1 MALEVKEEVS
11 AVIFYKNVNGI
22 EAQEAA
28 APALAFQPVSSA
40 MSPDSIMVDIEG
52 IHSILTRNFTLY
64 TPECLKKSAPYWTTP
79 YERPVI
85 MHHNDR
91 DGVQIGRVKVAE
103 FLEQS
108 RAKAP
113 GLLFTCNIGDEA
125 GIKGVKNGTLST
137 VSIGAVIHK
146 ATCSICGQNIAAE
159 GECEHKR
166 GVKYEDKLCYWI
178 MEDMEPKE
186 LSYVIV
192 PSDRYANTIKIYK
205 PKDISAKESYNEGG
219 NEEMGIFDDID
230 LPLTEPEAKEA
241 EGAEKQKK
249 EKQKEIKEPEIK
261 APEVEEPEIKAPE
274 VEEPKEEENK
284 EEQQQEEN
292 KEEQQQEEQQEEQ
305 QEDKEEENKEAKIE
319 NMSREEL
326 IDKCKDLMKKM
337 EGLRGDVDYLRKRL
351 NQERGFKEALE
362 LEVLELK
369 QVQKMHLVEQ
379 VVGLRKELGL
389 KEENANDLMMLSEES
404 LNSSIKTYM
413 EFKESNT
420 FNVNTLPK
428 IESAAL
434 VDEEA
439 DNTIK
444 ESTKEDL
451 NKNNSN
457 IDYEQQINNWLKN
470 MTNKKFF

>member
-22 EAQEAA
+22 DMQESA
-28 APALAFQPVSSA
+28 APALAFQPISSA

-52 IHSILTRNFTLY
+52 IHSIVTRNFTYY

-103 FLEQS
+103 YLEET

-137 VSIGAVIHK
+137 VSLGAVIHK

-159 GECEHKR
+159 GECEHQR
-166 GVKYEDKLCYWI
+166 GRKYDGKLCYWL
-178 MEDMEPKE
+178 MEEMEPKE

-192 PSDRYANTIKIYK
+192 PSDRYANTVRIYK

-219 NEEMGIFDDID
+219 NDENMGIFDNID

-241 EGAEKQKK
+241 AVEESVVEEAIEAQEAAE
-249 EKQKEIKEPEIK
+249 EK
-261 APEVEEPEIKAPE
+261 VEEPVVEEPVVE
-274 VEEPKEEENK
+274 EPVVEEPKEEPAAEP
-284 EEQQQEEN
+284 
-292 KEEQQQEEQQEEQ
+292 
-305 QEDKEEENKEAKIE
+305 KEEEKVEEKEKDIDD
-319 NMSREEL
+319 MSKEEL
-326 IDKCKDLMKKM
+326 ADKCKELMKQVN
-337 EGLRGDVDYLRKRL
+337 GLLEDVKYLKGKL
-351 NQERGFKEALE
+351 DKERGFKEALE
-362 LEVLELK
+362 LEVLQMK
-369 QVQKMHLVEQ
+369 QVQKMHLAEQ
-379 VVGLRKELGL
+379 VVNLRKELGL
-389 KEENANDLMMLSEES
+389 REESMDELMMLSEES
-404 LNSSIKTYM
+404 LNSSIKTFM

-428 IESAAL
+428 IESKAL

-444 ESTKEDL
+444 ESVNDDL

-457 IDYEQQINNWLKN
+457 IDYEQQINSWLKN

>member
-11 AVIFYKNVNGI
+11 AVIFYKNVNGMDM
-22 EAQEAA
+22 QESV

-40 MSPDSIMVDIEG
+40 ISPDSIMVDIEG
-52 IHSILTRNFTLY
+52 IHSIVTRNFTYY

-91 DGVQIGRVKVAE
+91 DGIQIGRVKAAE
-103 FLEQS
+103 YIEET
-108 RAKAP
+108 RAKSP

-159 GECEHKR
+159 GECEHQR
-166 GVKYEDKLCYWI
+166 GRKYDGKLCYWL
-178 MEDMEPKE
+178 MEEMEPKE

-192 PSDRYANTIKIYK
+192 PSDRYANTVRIYK
-205 PKDISAKESYNEGG
+205 PKDIGAKESYNEGG
-219 NEEMGIFDDID
+219 HDDDMGIFDNID

-241 EGAEKQKK
+241 VEESVEQVEVQEAAEEKQ
-249 EKQKEIKEPEIK
+249 PE
-261 APEVEEPEIKAPE
+261 AQEEVQVEEPVA
-274 VEEPKEEENK
+274 VEEPQEEVKEEPKQEEEKVEEVQDEKEKGIDDMSK
-284 EEQQQEEN
+284 EEL
-292 KEEQQQEEQQEEQ
+292 
-305 QEDKEEENKEAKIE
+305 A
-319 NMSREEL
+319 
-326 IDKCKDLMKKM
+326 DKCKELMKLVS
-337 EGLRGDVDYLRKRL
+337 GLQDDIKYLKSKL
-351 NQERGFKEALE
+351 DKERGIKESLE
-362 LEVLELK
+362 LEVLQMK
-369 QVQKMHLVEQ
+369 QVQKMHLAEQ
-379 VVGLRKELGL
+379 IVSLRKELGL
-389 KEENANDLMMLSEES
+389 REESMEDLMMLSEES
-404 LNSSIKTYM
+404 LNSSIKTFM

-420 FNVNTLPK
+420 FNVNSLPK
-428 IESAAL
+428 IESKAII
-434 VDEEA
+434 DEEA

-444 ESTKEDL
+444 ESAKNDL

-457 IDYEQQINNWLKN
+457 IDYESQLNNWLKN

>member
-22 EAQEAA
+22 DVQESV
-28 APALAFQPVSSA
+28 APALAFQPISSA

-52 IHSILTRNFTLY
+52 IHSIVTRNFTYY
-64 TPECLKKSAPYWTTP
+64 TPECLKKSAPYWTSP

-91 DGVQIGRVKVAE
+91 DGVQIGRVKAAE
-103 FLEQS
+103 YLEET

-137 VSIGAVIHK
+137 VSLGAVIHK

-159 GECEHKR
+159 GECEHQR
-166 GVKYEDKLCYWI
+166 GRKYDGKLCYWL

-192 PSDRYANTIKIYK
+192 PSDRYANTVRIYK

-219 NEEMGIFDDID
+219 NDESMGIFDNID
-230 LPLTEPEAKEA
+230 LPLTEPEAKESVEEVVEQVEVQEAA
-241 EGAEKQKK
+241 EEK
-249 EKQKEIKEPEIK
+249 
-261 APEVEEPEIKAPE
+261 EVEAQEEVKVEEVEII
-274 VEEPKEEENK
+274 EEPKQEEEKVEEK
-284 EEQQQEEN
+284 EEPKQQEEEQKEKGIDDMS
-292 KEEQQQEEQQEEQ
+292 KEEL
-305 QEDKEEENKEAKIE
+305 A
-319 NMSREEL
+319 
-326 IDKCKDLMKKM
+326 DKCKELIKLVS
-337 EGLRGDVDYLRKRL
+337 GLQDDVKYLRNKL
-351 NQERGFKEALE
+351 NEERGVKEALE
-362 LEVLELK
+362 LEVLKMK
-369 QVQKMHLVEQ
+369 QVQKMHLAEQ
-379 VVGLRKELGL
+379 VVNLRKELGL
-389 KEENANDLMMLSEES
+389 REENIDDLMMMSEES
-404 LNSSIKTYM
+404 LNSSIKTFM

-428 IESAAL
+428 IESKAL
-434 VDEEA
+434 VDEA
-439 DNTIK
+439 QDNTIK
-444 ESTKEDL
+444 ESAKEDL
-451 NKNNSN
+451 NNNNSN
-457 IDYEQQINNWLKN
+457 INYEQQIDSWLKN

>member
-22 EAQEAA
+22 DAQESA
-28 APALAFQPVSSA
+28 APALAFQPISSA

-64 TPECLKKSAPYWTTP
+64 TAECLKKSAPLWTTP

-85 MHHNDR
+85 MHHNTTE
-91 DGVQIGRVKVAE
+91 GVQVGRIKVAT
-103 FLEQS
+103 FLEES

-159 GECEHKR
+159 GECEHRR
-166 GVKYEDKLCYWI
+166 GCKYDDKLCYWL
-178 MEDMEPKE
+178 MEEMEPKE

-192 PSDRYANTIKIYK
+192 PSDRYANTVKIYK

-219 NEEMGIFDDID
+219 HDDMGIFDGLD
-230 LPLTEPEAKEA
+230 LPLTEPEAKESVEEVQDQVI
-241 EGAEKQKK
+241 EGQESSEAK
-249 EKQKEIKEPEIK
+249 EEEVEVKEPEV
-261 APEVEEPEIKAPE
+261 AEEQP
-274 VEEPKEEENK
+274 VEEPKEEEEKPEEK
-284 EEQQQEEN
+284 EES
-292 KEEQQQEEQQEEQ
+292 KEEDSKEKGI
-305 QEDKEEENKEAKIE
+305 DDMSKEELA
-319 NMSREEL
+319 
-326 IDKCKDLMKKM
+326 DKCKELLKLVA
-337 EGLRGDVDYLRKRL
+337 GLQDDVKYLRSKL
-351 NQERGFKEALE
+351 NEERGFKEALE
-362 LEVLELK
+362 LEVLQMK
-369 QVQKMHLVEQ
+369 QVQKMHLAEQ
-379 VVGLRKELGL
+379 VVSLRKELGL
-389 KEENANDLMMLSEES
+389 REEKLDDLMMLSEES
-404 LNSSIKTYM
+404 LNSSIKTFM

-420 FNVNTLPK
+420 FSVNTLPK
-428 IESAAL
+428 IESSAL
-434 VDEEA
+434 VDDA
-439 DNTIK
+439 SDNTIK
-444 ESTKEDL
+444 ESASDDL

>member
-22 EAQEAA
+22 DAEEAA

-40 MSPDSIMVDIEG
+40 MSPGSIMVDIEG

-64 TPECLKKSAPYWTTP
+64 TAECLKKSVPYWTTP

-85 MHHNDR
+85 MHHNTTE
-91 DGVQIGRVKVAE
+91 GVQVGRIKAVE
-103 FLEQS
+103 FLEES

-205 PKDISAKESYNEGG
+205 PKDISER
-219 NEEMGIFDDID
+219 
-230 LPLTEPEAKEA
+230 
-241 EGAEKQKK
+241 
-249 EKQKEIKEPEIK
+249 
-261 APEVEEPEIKAPE
+261 
-274 VEEPKEEENK
+274 
-284 EEQQQEEN
+284 
-292 KEEQQQEEQQEEQ
+292 
-305 QEDKEEENKEAKIE
+305 
-319 NMSREEL
+319 SRRS
-326 IDKCKDLMKKM
+326 C
-337 EGLRGDVDYLRKRL
+337 
-351 NQERGFKEALE
+351 
-362 LEVLELK
+362 
-369 QVQKMHLVEQ
+369 
-379 VVGLRKELGL
+379 
-389 KEENANDLMMLSEES
+389 
-404 LNSSIKTYM
+404 
-413 EFKESNT
+413 
-420 FNVNTLPK
+420 
-428 IESAAL
+428 
-434 VDEEA
+434 
-439 DNTIK
+439 
-444 ESTKEDL
+444 
-451 NKNNSN
+451 
-457 IDYEQQINNWLKN
+457 
-470 MTNKKFF
+470 

>member
-1 MALEVKEEVS
+1 
-11 AVIFYKNVNGI
+11 
-22 EAQEAA
+22 
-28 APALAFQPVSSA
+28 
-40 MSPDSIMVDIEG
+40 MVDIEG
-52 IHSILTRNFTLY
+52 IHSIVTRNFTYY
-64 TPECLKKSAPYWTTP
+64 TPECLKKSAPYWTSP

-91 DGVQIGRVKVAE
+91 DGVQIGRIKVAE
-103 FLEQS
+103 YLEET

-159 GECEHKR
+159 GECEHQR
-166 GVKYEDKLCYWI
+166 GRKYDGKLCYWL

-192 PSDRYANTIKIYK
+192 PSDRYANTIRIYK

-219 NEEMGIFDDID
+219 NDESMGIFDNID

-241 EGAEKQKK
+241 VEESVEEVEVQEAAEEQ
-249 EKQKEIKEPEIK
+249 QQQPEAQEDVK
-261 APEVEEPEIKAPE
+261 VEEPVEI
-274 VEEPKEEENK
+274 VEEPKEEVK
-284 EEQQQEEN
+284 EEPKQQEEEKVEEVEEKEKGIDDMS
-292 KEEQQQEEQQEEQ
+292 KEEL
-305 QEDKEEENKEAKIE
+305 A
-319 NMSREEL
+319 
-326 IDKCKDLMKKM
+326 DKCKELIKLVA
-337 EGLRGDVDYLRKRL
+337 GLQDDVKYLRNKL
-351 NQERGFKEALE
+351 NEERGVKESLE
-362 LEVLELK
+362 LEVLKMK
-369 QVQKMHLVEQ
+369 QIQKMHLAEQ
-379 VVGLRKELGL
+379 VVSLRKELGL
-389 KEENANDLMMLSEES
+389 REEAIDDLMMMSEES
-404 LNSSIKTYM
+404 LNSSIKTFM

-428 IESAAL
+428 IESSAL
-434 VDEEA
+434 VDEKA

-444 ESTKEDL
+444 ESAKEDL

-457 IDYEQQINNWLKN
+457 IDYEQQINSWLKN
-470 MTNKKFF
+470 MTNKKYF

>member
-11 AVIFYKNVNGI
+11 AVIFYKNVNGMDV
-22 EAQEAA
+22 QEAA

-52 IHSILTRNFTLY
+52 IHSIVTRNFTYY
-64 TPECLKKSAPYWTTP
+64 TPECLKKSAPYWTSP

-91 DGVQIGRVKVAE
+91 DGVQIGRIKAAE
-103 FLEQS
+103 YMES
-108 RAKAP
+108 TRAKSP

-159 GECEHKR
+159 GECEHQR
-166 GVKYEDKLCYWI
+166 GRKYEGKLCYWL

-192 PSDRYANTIKIYK
+192 PSDRYANTVKIYK

-219 NEEMGIFDDID
+219 NDEDMGIFDNID
-230 LPLTEPEAKEA
+230 LTLTEPEAVEQTEAKEDEVKDEVVEEQPEA
-241 EGAEKQKK
+241 K
-249 EKQKEIKEPEIK
+249 EEEE
-261 APEVEEPEIKAPE
+261 EVVVEEPVVE
-274 VEEPKEEENK
+274 EEPK
-284 EEQQQEEN
+284 
-292 KEEQQQEEQQEEQ
+292 
-305 QEDKEEENKEAKIE
+305 KEEEPKQEEEKEESKEKDIDD
-319 NMSREEL
+319 MSKEEL
-326 IDKCKDLMKKM
+326 ADKCKELMKQVS
-337 EGLRGDVDYLRKRL
+337 GLLEDVKYLKGKL
-351 NQERGFKEALE
+351 DKERGFKEALE
-362 LEVLELK
+362 LEVLQMK
-369 QVQKMHLVEQ
+369 QVQKMHLAEQ
-379 VVGLRKELGL
+379 VISLRKELGL
-389 KEENANDLMMLSEES
+389 REEEMDDLMMMSEES
-404 LNSSIKTYM
+404 LQSSINTFM

-428 IESAAL
+428 IESKAL
-434 VDEEA
+434 VDDEA

-444 ESTKEDL
+444 ESAKEDL
-451 NKNNSN
+451 NKNTSN
-457 IDYEQQINNWLKN
+457 IDYEQQINSWLKN
-470 MTNKKFF
+470 MTNRKFF

>member
-64 TPECLKKSAPYWTTP
+64 TAECLKKSVPYWTTP

-85 MHHNDR
+85 MHHNTTE
-91 DGVQIGRVKVAE
+91 GVQVGRIKAVE

-219 NEEMGIFDDID
+219 NEEMGIFDNID

-241 EGAEKQKK
+241 KETEEIKAQEGKEEKK
-249 EKQKEIKEPEIK
+249 EEAAEEIKAPEIK
-261 APEVEEPEIKAPE
+261 APEVK
-274 VEEPKEEENK
+274 EPKEEK
-284 EEQQQEEN
+284 EEKQEEEDKKEEQQEEN
-292 KEEQQQEEQQEEQ
+292 KEEGKQEE
-305 QEDKEEENKEAKIE
+305 DKKEEFE

-326 IDKCKDLMKKM
+326 IDKCKDLIKKM

-444 ESTKEDL
+444 ESAKEDL

>member
-11 AVIFYKNVNGI
+11 AVIFYKNVNGMDM
-22 EAQEAA
+22 QEAA

-52 IHSILTRNFTLY
+52 IHSIVTRNFTYY
-64 TPECLKKSAPYWTTP
+64 TPECLKKSAPYWTSP

-91 DGVQIGRVKVAE
+91 DGVQIGRIKAAE
-103 FLEQS
+103 YMES
-108 RAKAP
+108 TRAKSP

-159 GECEHKR
+159 GECEHQR
-166 GVKYEDKLCYWI
+166 GRKYDGKLCYWL

-192 PSDRYANTIKIYK
+192 PSDRYANTVKIYK

-219 NEEMGIFDDID
+219 NDEDMGIFDNID
-230 LPLTEPEAKEA
+230 LTLTKPEVVEQTEAVKE
-241 EGAEKQKK
+241 EEVK
-249 EKQKEIKEPEIK
+249 EEVVEEQPEVKEEEVV
-261 APEVEEPEIKAPE
+261 VEEPVVEEEPK
-274 VEEPKEEENK
+274 VEEPKQEEEK
-284 EEQQQEEN
+284 EEAKEKDIDDMS
-292 KEEQQQEEQQEEQ
+292 KEEL
-305 QEDKEEENKEAKIE
+305 A
-319 NMSREEL
+319 
-326 IDKCKDLMKKM
+326 DKCKELMKQVS
-337 EGLRGDVDYLRKRL
+337 GLLEDVKYLKGKL
-351 NQERGFKEALE
+351 DKERGFKEALE
-362 LEVLELK
+362 LEVLQMK
-369 QVQKMHLVEQ
+369 QVQKMHLAEQ
-379 VVGLRKELGL
+379 VISLRKELGL
-389 KEENANDLMMLSEES
+389 REEEMDDLMMMSEES
-404 LNSSIKTYM
+404 LQSSINTFM

-428 IESAAL
+428 IESKAL

-444 ESTKEDL
+444 ESAKEDL
-451 NKNNSN
+451 NKNTSN
-457 IDYEQQINNWLKN
+457 IDYEQQINSWLKN
-470 MTNKKFF
+470 MTNKKYF